1 MQKIKAMVVDDSA
14 FMRRMIG
21 DILERAGI
29 EVIATARDGVEA
41 LEKLNGVTPDVILL
55 DVEMPRM
62 NGLTFLDEAMRKGPY
77 RVVMLSALTGEGS
90 QYTIEALERGALDFI
105 QKPSGSISL
114 DIEKKAGE
122 IVEKIKA
129 VVDIPLEKLRD
140 LKALKPPSGVTGKVE
155 KEKKIAGG
163 DVVAE
168 KLLFVASSTGG
179 PRALK
184 ALFAGLQGLKKSC
197 AVMVQHMPAGFTAR
211 FAKHLDD
218 LSPFSVVEASGGE
231 KTWVNW
237 AFLAPGGKHLF
248 LREDKS
254 LVLNDDPPVAE
265 LKPCA
270 DLTLLSAVKAFG
282 KNILAVVLTGMG
294 KDALEGCRAVK
305 NAGGKVVAE
314 SKESALIFGMP
325 GAVVKEG
332 LADWVLSL
340 DEIPRVILEW
350 DEA

>member
-14 FMRRMIG
+14 FMRRMIR
-21 DILERAGI
+21 DILERASI
-29 EVIATARDGVEA
+29 EVIAAARDGVEA
-41 LEKLNGVTPDVILL
+41 LEKLNEVTPDVILL

-62 NGLTFLDEAMRKGPY
+62 NGLAFLDKAMRRGPY

-90 QYTIEALERGALDFI
+90 QYTIKALERGALDFI

-114 DIEKKAGE
+114 DLEKKAEE

-129 VVDIPLEKLRD
+129 VVDVPLEKLRD
-140 LKALKPPSGVTGKVE
+140 LKALRTPSEVPGKAE
-155 KEKKIAGG
+155 KEKMAGG
-163 DVVAE
+163 DMVAE
-168 KLLFVASSTGG
+168 KLLFIASSTGG

-184 ALFAGLQGLKKSC
+184 ALFAGLQSLKKSC
-197 AVMVQHMPAGFTAR
+197 AVIVQHMPAGFTTR
-211 FAKHLDD
+211 FAQHLND
-218 LSPFSVVEASGGE
+218 LSPFSVIEASGGE
-231 KTWVNW
+231 KTWVNR

-254 LVLNDDPPVAE
+254 LVLSDDPPVAG

>member
-1 MQKIKAMVVDDSA
+1 MQKIRAMVVDGSA

-21 DILERAGI
+21 DILEKAGI
-29 EVIATARDGVEA
+29 EVIAAARDGVEA
-41 LEKLNGVTPDVILL
+41 LEKLSKFTPDVILL

-62 NGLTFLDEAMRKGPY
+62 NGLIFLDEAMRKGPY

-114 DIEKKAGE
+114 DIEKKAEE
-122 IVEKIKA
+122 IVSKVRA
-129 VVDIPLEKLRD
+129 VVEVPLEKLRD
-140 LKALKPPSGVTGKVE
+140 FKALRFSSRGAVKTE
-155 KEKKIAGG
+155 KRMAGG
-163 DVVAE
+163 EAIAE
-168 KLLFVASSTGG
+168 KLVFIASSTGG

-184 ALFAGLQGLKKSC
+184 ALFAGLQNLKKSC
-197 AVMVQHMPAGFTAR
+197 AVIVQHMPAGFTAR

-218 LSPFSVVEASGGE
+218 IAPFSVAEASGGE
-231 KTWVNW
+231 RTWINR
-237 AFLAPGGKHLF
+237 AFLAPGGKHL
-248 LREDKS
+248 LMKEDKS
-254 LVLNDDPPVAE
+254 LVLSGDPPVAG

-305 NAGGKVVAE
+305 NSGGKVVAE
-314 SKESALIFGMP
+314 SQDSALIFGMP
-325 GAVVKEG
+325 GAVVREN
-332 LADWVLSL
+332 LADWVLPL
-340 DEIPRVILEW
+340 EAIPRVILEW

>member
-1 MQKIKAMVVDDSA
+1 MRKIEAMVVDDSA

-29 EVIATARDGVEA
+29 EVIAVARDGVEA
-41 LEKLNGVTPDVILL
+41 LKKLDEVTPDVILL

-90 QYTIEALERGALDFI
+90 QCTIEALERGALDFV

-114 DIEKKAGE
+114 DIEKKAAE
-122 IVEKIKA
+122 IVEKVKA
-129 VVDIPLEKLRD
+129 VVDVPLEKLRD
-140 LKALKPPSGVTGKVE
+140 LKALKLSSGVTGKVE
-155 KEKKIAGG
+155 KKKIAGG
-163 DVVAE
+163 GVVAE

-184 ALFAGLQGLKKSC
+184 ALFANLQNLKKSC
-197 AVMVQHMPAGFTAR
+197 VVIVQHMPAGFTAQ
-211 FAKHLDD
+211 FARYLND
-218 LSPFSVVEASGGE
+218 LSPFPVVEASGGE

-248 LREDKS
+248 LKEDKS
-254 LVLNDDPPVAE
+254 LVLGDDPPVAG

-270 DLTLLSAVKAFG
+270 DLALLSAVKAFG

-305 NAGGKVVAE
+305 SAGGKVIAE
-314 SKESALIFGMP
+314 SRESALIFGMP

-340 DEIPRVILEW
+340 DEIPQIILEW